1 MSISNSELQ
10 LAEAF
15 VQETNCHIFLT
26 GKAGTGKTTFLHS
39 IQKKCHK
46 RMVVTAPTGVAAINA
61 GGVTLHSFFQ
71 LPFGP
76 FIPGSEPHAGNHRI
90 RREKKNIIQNLDLL
104 VIDEIS
110 MVRADLLDGVDTVL
124 RRYRRSDL
132 PFGGVQMLMIG
143 DLQQLSPVAKP
154 AEWQILKEHYDSPY
168 FFSCAA
174 LGRTELIPIE
184 LKHIYRQSDPRFIEL
199 LNRVRDNRLDPRT
212 IEQLNAR
219 YIPHFSPRD
228 GEGCIVLCTHN
239 RSADAINEE
248 QLNALPGRTRRFG
261 AEVAG
266 EFPEHAYP
274 TAALLELKIGAQVMF
289 VRNDMSG
296 EKSYF
301 NGKIGEIVGIS
312 GDAVEVRCPG
322 DASTIWVE
330 KTTWENI
337 EYTVDPKSGD
347 ISQKVVGTFSQYP
360 LKPAWAITIHKSQG
374 LTFDRAVIDA
384 QAAFAHGQVY
394 VALSRCR
401 TFEGMVLSSPLTSA
415 AVKTDPSVQTFVGRA
430 AAKSP
435 TQETLTTAMKRYQQ
449 QLLLACFNFD
459 DLGRLLGRLATLL
472 RGNAKLIQISGGADI
487 GEVHRQTAIH
497 IDGVGEKFR
506 RQLQGMFTG
515 EMQPKEDPAIR
526 ERLTKAAVYFEEKFR
541 EILCPFL
548 DSIAVESD
556 NKEVRKKI
564 NDALKLLRTESA
576 QKLAGV
582 MSCRDG
588 FTPDRYLRSLSAAAM
603 EENAPRTKTETIT
616 YSQADV
622 GYPEL
627 FEALRQWRKQQA
639 EEAGVPL
646 YQVMHQKTLVQ
657 IAIHLP
663 DTLASLKQIKGIG
676 TRLASKYGQDLTA
689 IVADYRRRHGI
700 EEVVLPEISTSAQ
713 PHESQVT
720 PEKKKRKK
728 KKKNETQKI
737 SFELFDQ
744 GLTIPQIAAQ
754 RELAATTIEGHLAW
768 FVSRGELDIG
778 RLVPKEKQ
786 QAIQQ
791 MISDMPDAP
800 LSELKTVLGDDYS
813 YGEIKLVLAH
823 RQHLEQKLTTP

>member
-1 MSISNSELQ
+1 M
-10 LAEAF
+10 
-15 VQETNCHIFLT
+15 
-26 GKAGTGKTTFLHS
+26 
-39 IQKKCHK
+39 
-46 RMVVTAPTGVAAINA
+46 
-61 GGVTLHSFFQ
+61 
-71 LPFGP
+71 
-76 FIPGSEPHAGNHRI
+76 
-90 RREKKNIIQNLDLL
+90 
-104 VIDEIS
+104 
-110 MVRADLLDGVDTVL
+110 
-124 RRYRRSDL
+124 
-132 PFGGVQMLMIG
+132 
-143 DLQQLSPVAKP
+143 
-154 AEWQILKEHYDSPY
+154 
-168 FFSCAA
+168 
-174 LGRTELIPIE
+174 
-184 LKHIYRQSDPRFIEL
+184 
-199 LNRVRDNRLDPRT
+199 
-212 IEQLNAR
+212 
-219 YIPHFSPRD
+219 
-228 GEGCIVLCTHN
+228 
-239 RSADAINEE
+239 
-248 QLNALPGRTRRFG
+248 NALPGRSRRFG
-261 AEVAG
+261 AELSG
-266 EFPEHAYP
+266 EFPEQAYP
-274 TAALLELKIGAQVMF
+274 NAAILELKIGAQVMF

-330 KTTWENI
+330 KSTWENI

-401 TFEGMVLSSPLTSA
+401 TFEGMVLSSPLTSS
-415 AVKTDPSVQTFVGRA
+415 AVRTDPAVQSFIRRA
-430 AAKSP
+430 ADNHPSP
-435 TQETLTTAMKRYQQ
+435 ETLTAAKRRYQQ
-449 QLLLACFNFD
+449 QLLLACFEFD

-472 RGNAKLIQISGGADI
+472 RSNAKLIQVSGSTDI
-487 GEVHRQTAIH
+487 GEVHRETAVH
-497 IDGVGEKFR
+497 IGGVGEKFR

-515 EMQPKEDPAIR
+515 ETQPKENPVIK

-556 NKEVRKKI
+556 NKEVLKKI
-564 NDALKLLRTESA
+564 NDTLKLLRSESA

-588 FTPDRYLRSLSAAAM
+588 FAPDRYLRSLSAAVM
-603 EENAPRTKTETIT
+603 EEHARRTKTETFT

-622 GYPEL
+622 GHPEL

-663 DTLASLKQIKGIG
+663 DTLSSLKQIKGIG
-676 TRLASKYGQDLTA
+676 TRLASKYGEDLTA

-700 EEVVLPEISTSAQ
+700 QEVVLPEITTSPP
-713 PHESQVT
+713 PHESQVP
-720 PEKKKRKK
+720 PEKKKKK
-728 KKKNETQKI
+728 KKEKNETQKI

-754 RELAATTIEGHLAW
+754 RGLAVTTIEGHLAW

-778 RLVPKEKQ
+778 RLVPKEKR

-791 MISDMPDAP
+791 MISDMPGAP
-800 LSELKTVLGDDYS
+800 LSELKTGLGDDYS